1 MMIYPELFGIFFLI
15 GLFSFGGGYAAMP
28 WILSLV
34 VEKKGWLTLGEYADL
49 TSIAEMTPGPIGVNA
64 ATFVGQKMAGLPGA
78 LVCTLGCILPS
89 LLIVLTLAYLYQK
102 YRDLSLMKNI
112 LFRLR
117 PAVVSLIASAGL
129 TILLLAI
136 FGTASFSEVPF
147 TGIRPV
153 ELFLFLFSLLLLRK
167 TKLSAI
173 AVLLLSA
180 VAGTLIYL
188 FL

>member
-1 MMIYPELFGIFFLI
+1 MIYLELFGIFFLI

-34 VEKKGWLTLGEYADL
+34 VEQKGWLTLSEYADL

-78 LVCTLGCILPS
+78 LFCTLGCITPS
-89 LLIVLTLAYLYQK
+89 LIIVLLLALLYQK
-102 YRDLSLMKNI
+102 YRDLSVMKNV

-117 PAVVSLIASAGL
+117 PAVVSLIASAGV
-129 TILLLAI
+129 TILLLALFNAASYKEI
-136 FGTASFSEVPF
+136 SLTAV
-147 TGIRPV
+147 RPV
-153 ELFLFLFSLLLLRK
+153 ELCLFLVSLLLLRK
-167 TKLSAI
+167 TKISPI

-180 VAGTLIYL
+180 AAGTLLYL

>member
-1 MMIYPELFGIFFLI
+1 MIYLELFGIFFLI

-34 VEKKGWLTLGEYADL
+34 VEQKGWLSLGEYADL

-64 ATFVGQKMAGLPGA
+64 ATFVGQKMASLPGA
-78 LVCTLGCILPS
+78 LFCTLGCITPS
-89 LLIVLTLAYLYQK
+89 LIIVLLLALLYQR
-102 YRDLSLMKNI
+102 YRDLSVMKNV

-117 PAVVSLIASAGL
+117 PAVVSLIASAGV
-129 TILLLAI
+129 TILLLALFNAASYKEI
-136 FGTASFSEVPF
+136 SLTAV
-147 TGIRPV
+147 RPV
-153 ELFLFLFSLLLLRK
+153 ELCLFLVSLLLLRK
-167 TKLSAI
+167 TKISPI

-180 VAGTLIYL
+180 AAGTLLYL